1 MRRWVYGSSHIG
13 TVSCVGWWMRRRP
26 QWIRLKSPCEKVFL
40 MTDDDRKVAQ
50 PCIWVRFEKK
60 SVCHFRLEPRG
71 FCKDSRKHAQA
82 GIGFKSCYAHH
93 FSKGKQAKCGCKPSP
108 IIAPPRPLPSGLSA
122 AWLMVH
128 WPPPLTQVVPRS
140 LAALQGLEFFRRPP
154 AARWRCWRRFRNWS
168 RRLPIDSRR
177 LSACNFEIAPLFNP

>member
-1 MRRWVYGSSHIG
+1 
-13 TVSCVGWWMRRRP
+13 
-26 QWIRLKSPCEKVFL
+26 

-93 FSKGKQAKCGCKPSP
+93 V
-108 IIAPPRPLPSGLSA
+108 LN
-122 AWLMVH
+122 
-128 WPPPLTQVVPRS
+128 
-140 LAALQGLEFFRRPP
+140 
-154 AARWRCWRRFRNWS
+154 RRFFSVKKTLNMHRAG
-168 RRLPIDSRR
+168 L
-177 LSACNFEIAPLFNP
+177 LV